1 MTDARFSPFETGLGD
16 LDTFAD
22 GPPHA
27 LFARMREEA
36 PVMWT
41 DAPADWPAEDQPGF
55 WNVTRA
61 EHVAAVSK
69 DPVTY
74 SSWRGGFTM
83 RAGEVGSLDVQRSVM
98 IGKDGAE
105 HVRMRGTVN
114 KAFTPWRVRDL
125 EAGMRTRVAALL
137 DAVLDAGR
145 CDLVTDLAGPLA
157 NATVSDL
164 LGVPEAD
171 RAQLNR
177 WTDAF
182 LSGDDEIAG
191 GMRGDEALMLS
202 AQYLMGL
209 LLEREEH
216 PGEDL
221 ITALGHATFDGEPLS
236 REEQVGVFS
245 QLFAAGIDSTKAT
258 ISNGVLTLLEHP
270 EQLALLRREP
280 ERIGAAVEEI
290 LRWNPPFTHMRRTA
304 TCETVLADQTIHE
317 GDSVVVWLPSSNRD
331 PRAIERADTFDITR
345 GEKRCPHHAF
355 GGGGRHFCLGAGLA
369 RLELT
374 VFFGELLRRTEDLE
388 LAGTPERI
396 RSCFV
401 DGFKHVPIAF
411 TAVRRRDVAVAATA

>member
-1 MTDARFSPFETGLGD
+1 
-16 LDTFAD
+16 
-22 GPPHA
+22 
-27 LFARMREEA
+27 
-36 PVMWT
+36 
-41 DAPADWPAEDQPGF
+41 
-55 WNVTRA
+55 
-61 EHVAAVSK
+61 
-69 DPVTY
+69 
-74 SSWRGGFTM
+74 
-83 RAGEVGSLDVQRSVM
+83 
-98 IGKDGAE
+98 
-105 HVRMRGTVN
+105 
-114 KAFTPWRVRDL
+114 
-125 EAGMRTRVAALL
+125 
-137 DAVLDAGR
+137 
-145 CDLVTDLAGPLA
+145 
-157 NATVSDL
+157 
-164 LGVPEAD
+164 
-171 RAQLNR
+171 
-177 WTDAF
+177 
-182 LSGDDEIAG
+182 
-191 GMRGDEALMLS
+191 MRGDEALMLS